1 MLTVSFCF
9 RMGNSVTTVDAS
21 VLIDVPTHHSNL
33 RADDHKEWAKNI
45 KEFIETRHPYLS
57 HVDLVPDRL
66 SNVAVILLS
75 LLCVILTV
83 VLLYANKQHPA
94 LERQLRNL
102 ETQNITESTFVKHK
116 LLGMQ
121 MEDLRK
127 GDSRRSRRELSRE
140 EV

>member
-1 MLTVSFCF
+1 MCSLMFSHITPICAL
-9 RMGNSVTTVDAS
+9 MTTRNGRG
-21 VLIDVPTHHSNL
+21 I
-33 RADDHKEWAKNI
+33 RNI
-45 KEFIETRHPYLS
+45 KEFIANRHPS
-57 HVDLVPDRL
+57 QVDLVPDRL
-66 SNVAVILLS
+66 SDVAVILLS

-83 VLLYANKQHPA
+83 VLLYANKQHRA

-127 GDSRRSRRELSRE
+127 GDSRRSRRELSLE
-140 EV
+140 DQV